1 MVAFKSQVE
10 DAVMARG
17 GKKRGAEIRFRCVSH
32 DDEHP
37 SADYNP
43 QKGVWICRA
52 CRESGNYWH
61 LGLLLGVINNGHRPD
76 GWQETRRWTIGEA
89 THKRLEKAGNKK
101 RVIWEGEGAPIIHLG
116 PSESCFDLE
125 ALLKPSQPGPDI
137 CRQLTNGFQAK
148 GSSWVAKWGTY
159 DV

>member
-1 MVAFKSQVE
+1 MVALKSQVE

-116 PSESCFDLE
+116 PSESCYDLE
-125 ALLKPSQPGPDI
+125 ALLKSSQPDPKHLQTINEWLSG
-137 CRQLTNGFQAK
+137 K
-148 GSSWVAKWGTY
+148 GQFLGSKMGY
-159 DV
+159 L